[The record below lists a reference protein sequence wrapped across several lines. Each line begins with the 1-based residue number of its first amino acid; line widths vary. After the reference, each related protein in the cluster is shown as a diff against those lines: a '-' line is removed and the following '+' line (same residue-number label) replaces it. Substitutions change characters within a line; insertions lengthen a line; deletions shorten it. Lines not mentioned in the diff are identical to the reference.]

1 MTTGLAASRSPSPDW
16 NAVQFPVGCPR
27 CGTDLRGQ
35 SDATCPKCALAFD
48 WADLVPVDELKCAT
62 CGYRLFGLT
71 ETRCPECGAP
81 FTWSD
86 ALLDWHCRQLSIVE
100 YWWKSRFLRSSYRTW
115 RMTLR
120 PGKLWQTIGL
130 HHVPRLKPLF
140 GFVVLSLAWSWLGWM
155 ACDLIG
161 QIVEAIYE
169 WRMFAPSVSLS
180 DTLFTALSSLKIELT
195 WEPQVVLF
203 LVAWMGALCLS
214 LMLFTQ
220 SMRRLGLKLHHLVR
234 VWAYSFTPWLP
245 FTFMIHSCGISLQF
259 GAAMYSGWIPNVA
272 GWCMGFCQLW
282 YLLSTTWSI
291 RQGLAHYIGMRHA
304 LAVAISVQLIAIM
317 AAMFASLVPE
327 LWRSM

>member
-1 MTTGLAASRSPSPDW
+1 MNKDSTAPRSPPPDW

-27 CGTDLRGQ
+27 CGTDLRGR
-35 SDATCPKCALAFD
+35 SDATCPKCALTFD

-86 ALLDWHCRQLSIVE
+86 ALLDWQRRKLPLFE
-100 YWWKSRFLRSSYRTW
+100 YWWKSRFLRSAYRTW

-120 PGKLWQTIGL
+120 PGKLWRTVRL
-130 HHVPRLKPLF
+130 HHAPRMMPLI
-140 GFVVLSLAWSWLGWM
+140 GFVMLSLVGSWLGWV
-155 ACDLIG
+155 AGFLIS
-161 QIVEAIYE
+161 QIIEAIYL
-169 WRMFAPSVSLS
+169 WRLYAPSAALWE
-180 DTLFTALSSLKIELT
+180 TLFSTLSSSSFRLD

-203 LVAWMGALCLS
+203 LFAWVGALCLS

-234 VWAYSFTPWLP
+234 VWAYSITPWMP
-245 FTFMIHSCGISLQF
+245 IMFMMVSCGISIQSGVLP
-259 GAAMYSGWIPNVA
+259 YSGWTMNVA
-272 GWCMGFCQLW
+272 DFCMGICQLW

-304 LAVAISVQLIAIM
+304 LVVAISVQLIAFM
-317 AAMFASLVPE
+317 AAMLALILPN
-327 LWRSM
+327 LWRLM